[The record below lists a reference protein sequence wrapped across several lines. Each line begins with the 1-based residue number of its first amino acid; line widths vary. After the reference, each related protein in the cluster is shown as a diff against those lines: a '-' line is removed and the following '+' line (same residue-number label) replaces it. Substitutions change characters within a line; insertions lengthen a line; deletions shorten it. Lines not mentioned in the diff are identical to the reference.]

1 MSESK
6 PTPLGSSA
14 GEAASEKGSTRI
26 ALVTGANRG
35 IGFETSRQ
43 LAREGLHVLMAGR
56 DESSIHAAAAALR
69 AESLDVEP
77 VVLDVTDPARVQA
90 LRAELARRFGR
101 LDVLVNNAGVILEGG
116 FFQNNAS
123 TIAHDVL
130 AKTFEVNFFATVAL
144 TQELLPLV
152 VAAPAGRIVN
162 LSSILGSLGVH
173 SQPESPLK
181 GLAPLAYDASKAAL
195 NVFTIHLAAALADT
209 KVLVNSAHPGWVKTE
224 LGTDA
229 APMEVVDG
237 ARTSVELALL
247 PEGGPTGRFL
257 HLGQEIPW

>member
-1 MSESK
+1 MSESIA
-6 PTPLGSSA
+6 PTSRASSA
-14 GEAASEKGSTRI
+14 DRTTPSSVTRV

-35 IGFETSRQ
+35 IGLETSRQ
-43 LAREGLHVLMAGR
+43 LAREGVLVLMAGR
-56 DESSIHAAAAALR
+56 DERSIHAAADTLR
-69 AESLDVEP
+69 AEGLSVEP
-77 VVLDVTDPARVQA
+77 VVLDITDAGRVQA
-90 LRAELARRFGR
+90 LRADLERRFGR

-116 FFQNNAS
+116 FFQNNAP

-130 AKTFEVNFFATVAL
+130 ARTFEVNLFATVAL
-144 TQELLPLV
+144 TQALLPLI

-173 SQPESPLK
+173 SQPDSPLK

-247 PEGGPTGRFL
+247 PEGGPTGKFL

>member
-1 MSESK
+1 MSESIA
-6 PTPLGSSA
+6 PTALVGA
-14 GEAASEKGSTRI
+14 TRI

-35 IGFETSRQ
+35 IGLETSRQ

-56 DESSIHAAAAALR
+56 DEASIVAAAEAIR
-69 AESLDVEP
+69 AEGLNVEP
-77 VVLDVTDPARVQA
+77 VVLDITDTSAVRT
-90 LRAELARRFGR
+90 LREQLERRFGR
-101 LDVLVNNAGVILEGG
+101 LDVLVNNAGVILEGS
-116 FFQNNAS
+116 FFQNNAA
-123 TIAHDVL
+123 TIEHDVL
-130 AKTFEVNFFATVAL
+130 ARTFEVNFFATVAL
-144 TQELLPLV
+144 TQELLPLL

-173 SQPESPLK
+173 SQPDSPLQ

-195 NVFTIHLAAALADT
+195 NVFTVHLAAALAGT

-247 PEGGPTGRFL
+247 PSGGPSGKFL